1 MENAERARANG
12 AYVRRLLRETQ
23 PEFAI
28 VLESAAQEL
37 WWPQFPGPSPD
48 HDGAPAPPATI
59 TYLGPRHT
67 ARHTVAIFRGQPEE
81 ISRMRDDLRRELGRC
96 PVTDEIILCAS
107 ELAANAVLH
116 SDTRKDGGTF
126 TVRTEI
132 SPRDY
137 VLIEVED
144 DGGPWI
150 ERSHH
155 STGGRGLY
163 IVSALA
169 SDCGIDATAYSR
181 TVWARFDWAA
191 SG

>member
-1 MENAERARANG
+1 MENAERAHANR
-12 AYVRRLLRETQ
+12 AYVRSLLRETQ

-28 VLESAAQEL
+28 VLESAAREL
-37 WWPQFPGPSPD
+37 WWPRLPGPSPE
-48 HDGAPAPPATI
+48 HDGAPASPPTI

-67 ARHTVAIFRGQPEE
+67 VAIFRGKPEE
-81 ISRMRDDLRRELGRC
+81 VSRMRADLRRELDRC

-150 ERSHH
+150 ERSRH
-155 STGGRGLY
+155 STGGRGLP

-169 SDCGIDATAYSR
+169 SDCGIEATAYSR
-181 TVWARFDWAA
+181 TVWARFDWPA
-191 SG
+191 SR

>member
-1 MENAERARANG
+1 MENAERAHANR
-12 AYVRRLLRETQ
+12 AYVRRLLRDTQ

-28 VLESAAQEL
+28 VLESAAREL
-37 WWPQFPGPSPD
+37 SWPPVPGPAPGQ
-48 HDGAPAPPATI
+48 DGALAPPSTI
-59 TYLGPRHT
+59 SYLGPRH
-67 ARHTVAIFRGQPEE
+67 AVAIFRGKPDEVR
-81 ISRMRDDLRRELGRC
+81 RMRAGLGRELDRC
-96 PVTDEIILCAS
+96 PVEDEVILCAS

-132 SPRDY
+132 SPCDY

-150 ERSHH
+150 ERGRH
-155 STGGRGLY
+155 STGGRGLH

-169 SDCGIDATAYSR
+169 SDWGIEATAYSR
-181 TVWARFDWAA
+181 TVWARFDWPA